1 MKKEEKQGLLILIVV
16 AILVITI
23 IWFATRQKNKAPN
36 EITDV
41 AQEEYTKVEADGT
54 VVNTSEKLKENK
66 EEQGFLITNI
76 EFKQK
81 DGETTFTASI
91 TNKTGSN
98 QESFLGNIVL
108 LDKSGKEIG
117 RIPVRLSD
125 MQIGESIDV
134 EAIIRDAG
142 ATMTEGYA
150 NAYNFKLER

>member
-23 IWFATRQKNKAPN
+23 IWFATRNKEPN
-36 EITDV
+36 EITD
-41 AQEEYTKVEADGT
+41 ASQEKYTNVEADGT
-54 VVNTSEKLKENK
+54 IVNTSEKLKEDK

-91 TNKTGSN
+91 TNRTGSN

-125 MQIGESIDV
+125 MQIGETIDV
-134 EAIIRDAG
+134 NAIIKDTG
-142 ATMTEGYA
+142 ATMTQGYA